1 MSRTKHLSMKMLLFQ
16 NKLIDSVIN
25 NQSLSLQVCDNASDD
40 DDSGGDD
47 DDDSAN
53 ESRDDVYNE
62 SSDNTS
68 SDYDDDLLPGIEQ
81 LNISCDKY
89 LLSHITMPGKQHN

>member
-1 MSRTKHLSMKMLLFQ
+1 MKMLLFQ

-25 NQSLSLQVCDNASDD
+25 NQSLSLQVCDNAS
-40 DDSGGDD
+40 D